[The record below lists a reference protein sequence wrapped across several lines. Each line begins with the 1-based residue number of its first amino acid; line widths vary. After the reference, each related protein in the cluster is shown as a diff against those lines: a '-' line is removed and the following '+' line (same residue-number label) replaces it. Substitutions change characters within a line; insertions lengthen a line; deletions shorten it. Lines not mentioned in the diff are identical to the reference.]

1 MRRYKPTHLLL
12 KELFMRKV
20 AILSLIAIV
29 MLTSCGTQKGKG
41 LGYHLP
47 EQSETTTDMQDVTEG
62 YTASTSETVVATIES
77 GTTSTNVE
85 EITIAD
91 ITIADTTPAADE
103 EGTMTED
110 MAISDTIMELAM
122 TYNTSLHL
130 SKQGLYEHLL
140 NYDKMKITEEEAQY
154 AVDNIDADFKENAV
168 KTANAYKSYMGMS
181 GQEIYDMLRSDVDK
195 FTTEEARYAI
205 EHMS

>member
-20 AILSLIAIV
+20 VILSLIVIV
-29 MLTSCGTQKGKG
+29 TLTSCGTQKGKG

-47 EQSETTTDMQDVTEG
+47 EQSETTTDMQDVIDE
-62 YTASTSETVVATIES
+62 YTKSTTETVVVTMGSE
-77 GTTSTNVE
+77 TPSTNVE
-85 EITIAD
+85 ETTIAD
-91 ITIADTTPAADE
+91 ITTADTTLAVDE
-103 EGTMTED
+103 EGTMAED
-110 MAISDTIMELAM
+110 MTISDTIMELAV
-122 TYNTSLHL
+122 TYNNSLHL

-140 NYDKMKITEEEAQY
+140 NYDKMEITEEEAQY

-168 KTANAYKSYMGMS
+168 KTAKAYKSYMGMS

>member
-20 AILSLIAIV
+20 AILSLIMIAT
-29 MLTSCGTQKGKG
+29 LTSCGTQKGKG

-47 EQSETTTDMQDVTEG
+47 EQSEATIDMQDVTEG
-62 YTASTSETVVATIES
+62 YTESTTETVVATIES

-85 EITIAD
+85 EA
-91 ITIADTTPAADE
+91 TIADTVTMVE

-110 MAISDTIMELAM
+110 VAISDTIMELAV

-168 KTANAYKSYMGMS
+168 KTAKAYKSYMGMS

>member
-47 EQSETTTDMQDVTEG
+47 EQSETTTDMQDITDEYTE
-62 YTASTSETVVATIES
+62 STTETVVATMGS

-85 EITIAD
+85 ET
-91 ITIADTTPAADE
+91 TIADTTPAVDE

-110 MAISDTIMELAM
+110 MTISDNIMELAV
-122 TYNTSLHL
+122 TYNISLHL